1 MMPERGARPRGLRS
15 PILSSR
21 SWAWPGSPSEL
32 DSLRIL
38 PAFGVRNVGRST
50 QLHPK
55 AKVWSMSLSL
65 SSPSVSWWGGSSS
78 PFRWWPWT

>member
-1 MMPERGARPRGLRS
+1 MMPEHGARPRGLRS
-15 PILSSR
+15 SNLSSR
-21 SWAWPGSPSEL
+21 SQAWPGAPSVL

-38 PAFGVRNVGRST
+38 LAFVVRNVGRST

-65 SSPSVSWWGGSSS
+65 SSPSVSSWGGSSS
-78 PFRWWPWT
+78 LFRWWPWT